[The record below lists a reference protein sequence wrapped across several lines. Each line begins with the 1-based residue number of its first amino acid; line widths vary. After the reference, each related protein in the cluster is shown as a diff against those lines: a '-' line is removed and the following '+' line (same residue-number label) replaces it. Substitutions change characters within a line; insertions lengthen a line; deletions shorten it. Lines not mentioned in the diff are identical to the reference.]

1 MTKYDDGMAVRRE
14 VLGDE
19 HVDRAT
25 DRITDLDRDFQTM
38 ITEYA
43 WGTVWTRPGLDRRTR
58 SLITITALVA
68 RGHHE
73 ELAMHL
79 RAARRNGVT
88 VEEIGET
95 LLQSAVYC
103 GVPDANTAF
112 RIAREV
118 FADVDDEV

>member
-1 MTKYDDGMAVRRE
+1 MAKYDDGMAVRRE
-14 VLGDE
+14 VLGDQ
-19 HVDRAT
+19 HVDRVT

-43 WGTVWTRPGLDRRTR
+43 WGTIWTRPGLDRRTR

-73 ELAMHL
+73 ELVMHL

-88 VEEIGET
+88 DEEISET
-95 LLQSAVYC
+95 LLQSAIYC

-112 RIAREV
+112 RIARKVLTEER
-118 FADVDDEV
+118 A

>member
-43 WGTVWTRPGLDRRTR
+43 WGTVWARPGLDRRTR

-95 LLQSAVYC
+95 LLQSAIYC

-118 FADVDDEV
+118 FAGGRDDD

>member
-19 HVDRAT
+19 HVDRTT
-25 DRITDLDRDFQTM
+25 DRMTDLDRDFQTM

-103 GVPDANTAF
+103 GVPEANTAF

-118 FADVDDEV
+118 FAGGPDEV